1 MASGIKREHAGEED
15 STLLIDATMK
25 APMPP
30 LALPGREYMEGAR
43 VLWDKLGL
51 PKLKP
56 QRPWYGYDMG
66 EWNEDLETMA
76 RRAVQGDY
84 WQTGEIIAQRRR
96 SDVEMNTEVRTL
108 AEGTPGAGDSKDKG
122 DLSWDG
128 LSEAAQ
134 PLSVESKE

>member
-1 MASGIKREHAGEED
+1 M
-15 STLLIDATMK
+15 LVDATLK
-25 APMPP
+25 ETYPP
-30 LALPGREYMEGAR
+30 VSLPKKQYMEKAAEI
-43 VLWDKLGL
+43 WYELGM

-76 RRAVQGDY
+76 RRAVKGDY

-96 SDVEMNTEVRTL
+96 SDVKMNTEVRTL
-108 AEGTPGAGDSKDKG
+108 GEGTPGAGSGEKTG

-134 PLSVESKE
+134 PLSVEPKE